1 MLKVRYIWC
10 YKVRYNLIIDGSVMG
25 PLMKVDTQLD
35 TATQQLIVQIGQNI
49 RTARK
54 GRDMTQEQL
63 AEAADIS
70 EKFLSAVENGRERN
84 LSVRYLMSISIA
96 LGVPFEEIV
105 SR

>member
-10 YKVRYNLIIDGSVMG
+10 YKGRYNLIIDGSVMG

-35 TATQQLIVQIGQNI
+35 TATQKLIVQIGLNI
-49 RTARK
+49 RAARK

-70 EKFLSAVENGRERN
+70 EKFLSAVENGREKN

-96 LGVPFEEIV
+96 LNVSFEEIV
-105 SR
+105 SC

>member
-1 MLKVRYIWC
+1 
-10 YKVRYNLIIDGSVMG
+10 MG

-35 TATQQLIVQIGQNI
+35 TATQKLIVQIGQNI
-49 RTARK
+49 RAARK
-54 GRDMTQEQL
+54 HMNMTQEQL

-70 EKFLSAVENGRERN
+70 EKFLSSVENGREKN

-105 SR
+105 SRHG

>member
-1 MLKVRYIWC
+1 
-10 YKVRYNLIIDGSVMG
+10 MG

-35 TATQQLIVQIGQNI
+35 TATQKLIVQIGLNI
-49 RTARK
+49 RAARK

-70 EKFLSAVENGRERN
+70 EKFLSAVENGREKN

-96 LGVPFEEIV
+96 LNVSFEEIV
-105 SR
+105 SC

>member
-1 MLKVRYIWC
+1 
-10 YKVRYNLIIDGSVMG
+10 MG

-35 TATQQLIVQIGQNI
+35 TATQKLIVQIGQNI

-54 GRDMTQEQL
+54 RMNMTQEQL

-70 EKFLSAVENGRERN
+70 EKFLSAVENGREKN

-96 LGVPFEEIV
+96 LNMSFEEIV
-105 SR
+105 SC